1 MTTPITDPEY
11 RQTVHATAVAIGKT
25 CVLLRGRSGSGKS
38 SLAFAL
44 IDRVRI
50 GDGFA
55 AFVADDRVELCLDR
69 GRLIAR
75 APQKSAGLAELYGR
89 GIEKVEYV
97 TAAEVRLVVDLVEAA
112 DFIRM
117 PQPEDLVTTVEGVEL
132 ARQPVPAR
140 RPDEAVRLI
149 LTALRDLSP
158 E

>member
-55 AFVADDRVELCLDR
+55 AFVADDRVELCVDR

-75 APQKSAGLAELYGR
+75 APEKIAGLADKCLAGAATRSEKENLAKLLNKAHETSMDLDASQKNELR
-89 GIEKVEYV
+89 
-97 TAAEVRLVVDLVEAA
+97 RLA
-112 DFIRM
+112 DHCSQIDYKKI
-117 PQPEDLVTTVEGVEL
+117 QQ
-132 ARQPVPAR
+132 ACKK
-140 RPDEAVRLI
+140 I
-149 LTALRDLSP
+149 LRDVNP
-158 E
+158 A